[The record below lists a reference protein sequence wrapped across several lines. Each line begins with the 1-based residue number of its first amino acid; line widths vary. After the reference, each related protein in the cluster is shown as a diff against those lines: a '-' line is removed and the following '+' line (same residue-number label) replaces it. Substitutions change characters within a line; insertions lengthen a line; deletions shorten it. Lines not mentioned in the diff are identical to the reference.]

1 VVIPFPIEAEA
12 YAQDAPGSRLSES
25 VARARLEHEAL
36 KDELR
41 SIYEQ
46 ARRLRS
52 AEESGAS
59 GRELDRLH
67 DSLKLFI
74 RDLHEHVRWED
85 AELLPRAASRLGAE
99 PDLFELMERE
109 YGCAERDFL
118 TCIDV
123 LESSPQPLRAEDAKR
138 LSSCVIQA
146 YAVMNGRLR
155 EEEEIIRE
163 LEAEVPGA
171 CK

>member
-1 VVIPFPIEAEA
+1 
-12 YAQDAPGSRLSES
+12 
-25 VARARLEHEAL
+25 
-36 KDELR
+36 
-41 SIYEQ
+41 
-46 ARRLRS
+46 
-52 AEESGAS
+52 
-59 GRELDRLH
+59 
-67 DSLKLFI
+67 
-74 RDLHEHVRWED
+74 
-85 AELLPRAASRLGAE
+85 LLPRAASRLGAE

-163 LEAEVPGA
+163 LEAEVPELASNLFQREAKEARRHDGNG
-171 CK
+171 